1 MLLKLQ
7 EVRKLPTLV
16 YFSKGHHWPWL
27 SPRGCLGV
35 SPNIITR
42 FWEVLG

>member
-1 MLLKLQ
+1 MLLTLQ
-7 EVRKLPTLV
+7 EVGKLPIV
-16 YFSKGHHWPWL
+16 AYFPSKGHPWPWL

-42 FWEVLG
+42 F